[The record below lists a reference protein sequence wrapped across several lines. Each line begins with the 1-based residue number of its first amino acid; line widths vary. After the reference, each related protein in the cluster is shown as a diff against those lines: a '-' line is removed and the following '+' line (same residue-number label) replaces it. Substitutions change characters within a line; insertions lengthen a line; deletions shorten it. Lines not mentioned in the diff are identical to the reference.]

1 MVYLDTGCLVKLYYP
16 EQDSAAVAA
25 KTAGRPI
32 IYTSLHDLEIATAL
46 QLKIFRREATE
57 EQARA
62 ARQLVSEDLAAGKLV
77 ALDIVNRATLAAAI
91 MLAHAHAAA
100 TGSRALDTLHCALA
114 QALKVEAF
122 LSTDARQL
130 ALAKL
135 IRLPL
140 LSL

>member
-16 EQDSAAVAA
+16 EQDSAVVAA

-77 ALDIVNRATLAAAI
+77 ALDIVNRTTLDAAITLAN
-91 MLAHAHAAA
+91 AHAAE
-100 TGSRALDTLHCALA
+100 TGSRALDTLHCAPA
-114 QALKVEAF
+114 QALNVEAF

-130 ALAKL
+130 ALARL
-135 IRLPL
+135 IHLPL